1 MTIEEYLKVINGVSL
16 DQVLT
21 SDAIANPGFIDIIP
35 TDQDSK
41 WIEPARFSV
50 AGAYLISRKRVIT
63 PNNEEK
69 VLELVTPLKDD
80 LSMHLDDY
88 KTVEETLIHTIAAL
102 KQIQESHDRIA
113 EVTGVPQPD
122 LKPRILILEAFLAK
136 VKAESMDKPS
146 ETMGF

>member
-1 MTIEEYLKVINGVSL
+1 MTVEEYLKVINGVPL
-16 DQVLT
+16 DEALT
-21 SDAIANPGFIDIIP
+21 SGAIVYPGFIDIIP

-41 WIEPARFSV
+41 WVRPASFSV
-50 AGAYLISRKRVIT
+50 AGAYLISRKIVVT
-63 PNNEEK
+63 PKDEEK

-102 KQIQESHDRIA
+102 REIQESNYRIA
-113 EVTGVPQPD
+113 EATVVPQPNW
-122 LKPRILILEAFLAK
+122 KPRIQLLEAFLAK

-146 ETMGF
+146 ESMGF

>member
-1 MTIEEYLKVINGVSL
+1 
-16 DQVLT
+16 
-21 SDAIANPGFIDIIP
+21 
-35 TDQDSK
+35 
-41 WIEPARFSV
+41 
-50 AGAYLISRKRVIT
+50 
-63 PNNEEK
+63 
-69 VLELVTPLKDD
+69 
-80 LSMHLDDY
+80 MHLDDY

-113 EVTGVPQPD
+113 KVTGVPQPD